1 MYKKILVPLEGT
13 ENDEVILK
21 HVRHLAKNVGAAV
34 VFIQLHRV
42 IKDDDPF
49 IKSIQI
55 EPGSLGYS
63 KKEKAEPYLADL
75 AQSFLQDGIDV
86 SQEFIVTPEAEA
98 DAIVKYAEEKDCD
111 LIALANQQSAG
122 VGRWFFLNLEEK
134 VKRRSSVPVLLVA
147 GVKNEET
154 S

>member
-13 ENDEVILK
+13 ENDKIILE
-21 HVRHLAKNVGAAV
+21 HIRHLAKHVGAAV
-34 VFIQLHRV
+34 VLMQLHRI

-49 IKSIQI
+49 MKSIQI
-55 EPGSLGYS
+55 EPGSSGYH
-63 KKEKAEPYLADL
+63 KKEKAEPYLAEL
-75 AQSFLQDGIDV
+75 ERSFLEEGIDV
-86 SQEFIVTPEAEA
+86 SSEFIVVTEAEA
-98 DAIVKYAEEKDCD
+98 DAIVQYAEKKECD
-111 LIALANQQSAG
+111 LIALANQQGMG

-147 GVKNEET
+147 GVKDKEK

>member
-13 ENDEVILK
+13 ENDKVILE

-34 VFIQLHRV
+34 VLMQLHRI

-49 IKSIQI
+49 MKGIQT
-55 EPGSLGYS
+55 EVGSSGQL
-63 KKEKAEPYLADL
+63 KKEKAETYLADL
-75 AQSFLQDGIDV
+75 EQSFLQDGIDAAR
-86 SQEFIVTPEAEA
+86 EFIVTAEAEA
-98 DAIVKYAEEKDCD
+98 DAIVKYAEEEECD
-111 LIALANQQSAG
+111 LIALANQQGVG

-134 VKRRSSVPVLLVA
+134 VKRRSSLPVLLVA
-147 GVKNEET
+147 GVKDKEK

>member
-13 ENDEVILK
+13 ENDNVILE

-34 VFIQLHRV
+34 VLMQLHRI

-49 IKSIQI
+49 MKGIQI
-55 EPGSLGYS
+55 EVGSSGYL
-63 KKEKAEPYLADL
+63 KKEKAESYLADL
-75 AQSFLQDGIDV
+75 EQSFLQDGIDV
-86 SQEFIVTPEAEA
+86 SREFILAAEAEA
-98 DAIVKYAEEKDCD
+98 DAIVKYAEENQCD
-111 LIALANQQSAG
+111 LIALANQQSMG

-134 VKRRSSVPVLLVA
+134 VKRRASVPVLLVA
-147 GVKNEET
+147 GVKDKEK

>member
-13 ENDEVILK
+13 ENDKVILE

-34 VFIQLHRV
+34 VLMQLHRV

-49 IKSIQI
+49 IKGIQTEI
-55 EPGSLGYS
+55 GSSGYI
-63 KKEKAEPYLADL
+63 KKEKAETYLADL
-75 AQSFLQDGIDV
+75 EQSFLQDGIDAAK
-86 SQEFIVTPEAEA
+86 EFIVTAEAEA
-98 DAIVKYAEEKDCD
+98 DAIVKYAEEEECD
-111 LIALANQQSAG
+111 LIALANQQGMG

-134 VKRRSSVPVLLVA
+134 VKRRSSLPVLLVA
-147 GVKNEET
+147 GVKDKEK

>member
-13 ENDEVILK
+13 ENDKIILE
-21 HVRHLAKNVGAAV
+21 HIRHLAKHVGAAV
-34 VFIQLHRV
+34 VLMQLHRV

-49 IKSIQI
+49 MKSIQI
-55 EPGSLGYS
+55 EPGSSGYR
-63 KKEKAEPYLADL
+63 KKEKVEPYLAEL
-75 AQSFLQDGIDV
+75 ERSFLEEGIDV
-86 SQEFIVTPEAEA
+86 FSEFIVVTETEA
-98 DAIVKYAEEKDCD
+98 DAIVQYAEQKECD
-111 LIALANQQSAG
+111 LIALANQQGMG

-147 GVKNEET
+147 GVKDKEK

>member
-13 ENDEVILK
+13 ENDKIILE
-21 HVRHLAKNVGAAV
+21 HIRHLAKHVGAAV
-34 VFIQLHRV
+34 VLMQLHRI

-49 IKSIQI
+49 MKSIQI
-55 EPGSLGYS
+55 EPGSSGYI
-63 KKEKAEPYLADL
+63 KKEKAEPYLAEVER
-75 AQSFLQDGIDV
+75 SFLKDGIDV
-86 SQEFIVTPEAEA
+86 SSEFIVVTEAEA
-98 DAIVKYAEEKDCD
+98 DAIVQYAEKKECD
-111 LIALANQQSAG
+111 LIALANQQGMG

-147 GVKNEET
+147 GVKDKEK